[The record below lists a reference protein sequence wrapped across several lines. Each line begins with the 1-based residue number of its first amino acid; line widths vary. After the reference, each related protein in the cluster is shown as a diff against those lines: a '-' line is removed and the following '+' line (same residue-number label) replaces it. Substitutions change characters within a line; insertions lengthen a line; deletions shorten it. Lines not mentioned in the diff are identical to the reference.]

1 MKVKEAQKK
10 ELIENQLRRVIIDRM
25 LKEKYNEIEYL
36 AIQPPCDPGIVE
48 VNREDLD
55 WLLSEHDKAE
65 ALEQEQDKLKK
76 QILDIE
82 NQNKKQIEACRQE
95 YDILCQQYRDV
106 INSNTWKMGIRIGK
120 IIHILLTPFRWL
132 RGGK

>member
-1 MKVKEAQKK
+1 MKEAQKK

-36 AIQPPCDPGIVE
+36 AIQPPCVPGIVE

-65 ALEQEQDKLKK
+65 SLEQEQDKLKK